1 MTGAER
7 IALVALLV
15 SAPALAKPRPAAP
28 ASSTEAVDAPAPPAS
43 KPRQASEAAAPAPPA
58 SSSAPIAAPAPDP
71 LPDLLAWQ
79 GDEPDVA
86 VLRRR
91 CAGDPAGPLCDEL
104 AARTAQL
111 RALPL
116 APCDDLDACAR
127 LARRDA
133 WLGDTSPAAARAC
146 ALGDAAACLTVG
158 APDALRAAAALG
170 HPGGDAGLAH
180 ALIPTTVRPDDLT
193 ALHQRLAAACDAGWG
208 PACTDAGQVAED
220 ADLRV
225 HPEALYARGCALGHA
240 DGCLA
245 EGRLYE
251 LGIGVHSD
259 GPAAVKAYR
268 EACRLG
274 AGPGCAALGWTLM
287 EGEAVEQDVPAAI
300 VALTRGAALGDV
312 SAAQHLVRVYTE
324 GYGGLYDPAAAVPW
338 RTRACALGDKR
349 SCR

>member
-7 IALVALLV
+7 LALVALLV
-15 SAPALAKPRPAAP
+15 SAPALAKPRPATHAP
-28 ASSTEAVDAPAPPAS
+28 ASTSEAAATASPGPSVPTAAAEAPAPP
-43 KPRQASEAAAPAPPA
+43 
-58 SSSAPIAAPAPDP
+58 DP
-71 LPDLLAWQ
+71 LPTLLAWR
-79 GDEPDVA
+79 GDEPDIA

-91 CAGDPAGPLCDEL
+91 CAGDPAGMLCDEL
-104 AARTAQL
+104 AARTAEL
-111 RALPL
+111 LALPL
-116 APCDDLDACAR
+116 APCDAVDTCAR

-133 WLGDTSPAAARAC
+133 WLGATSPAAAQAC
-146 ALGDAAACLTVG
+146 ALGDAGACLTVG
-158 APDALRAAAALG
+158 TPDALRAATALG

-180 ALIPTTVRPDDLT
+180 TAINTTARPDDLT
-193 ALHQRLAAACDAGWG
+193 ALHQRLAGACDAGWG

-225 HPEALYARGCALGHA
+225 HPEVFYARGCTLGHG

-259 GPAAVKAYR
+259 GPAAVRAYA

-274 AGPGCAALGWTLM
+274 VAPGCAALGWTLM

-300 VALTRGAALGDV
+300 IALTRGAALGDV
-312 SAAQHLVRVYTE
+312 TSALHLVRVYTE
-324 GYGGLYDPAAAVPW
+324 GYGGLFDPAAAAPW
-338 RTRACALGDKR
+338 RARACALGDKR